1 MEIRINGKKIKAQIL
16 PVDKPTLDETLE
28 SFSFAL
34 VSNDNPMP
42 FAPCQSVQVITDSN
56 EKINLFLVTDSVEV
70 YSVTPTRWKHNI
82 TCVQN
87 TRKLS
92 KHLVR
97 NSSFTTPSYLE
108 KKSFNAWSMS
118 LHRKNNNNMDMDYVT
133 MTSNVNYE
141 PIELRTINNY
151 AREKIKNAYLE
162 IRCNGILCDIT
173 TSNPPNLKYGNG
185 RWVNNIK
192 NVADIKNADT
202 SAVFTFSNL
211 TLGYSDSNGNDVTE
225 EITSNDVE
233 FDGDWYPLNRK
244 VRFDRIKELADQGC
258 NNFHI
263 ITRPIPVGGD
273 VTIDNSDFWM
283 IFTFQVMINIETY
296 YYNCYQIL
304 DLLRIRQQKHRHE
317 NGNWV
322 FDSFLFNLDPNRDL
336 EKMLIA
342 TPAPNFTFTQMTMYE
357 CVAEVFRLFDAIFTM
372 DENGYLGIEYFNE
385 RNGRN
390 ITDSLKKVGQNS
402 TSSEDKYTN
411 GLVAYYQN
419 AKPVEEFPSRN
430 DVYASVRTKNLGVPS
445 SNNDFVF
452 EVPHKIDEVLDC
464 KFYYKEDNAIVIKTR
479 LRTPPYAGHTE
490 GDQVTIG
497 DGGDWNISGFPILDI
512 THFIV
517 KEDLW
522 TLLSKQESM
531 YDEYGILSNPAN
543 LMQINTVFVSNNSNY
558 IDISYTYERYFWQTT
573 DFALNNL
580 INCALWRSFGATQID
595 DSDDS
600 DDRKIYLKGSIG
612 GNWNKIAMKL
622 KYVTTVDGRV
632 KIESFQRKYDGETL
646 IDQYNG
652 AVDLNKMG
660 LIILGLSLKLGNPT
674 LTVTQK
680 ITSWNNRIKQGD
692 IYNYEGKTWIANVV
706 AYTFLGD
713 GKIQATIQFVQNFN
727 NLAMRTQ
734 LLREKRMS
742 NISGELTVKSEENL
756 VDYVYFSTEYA
767 NIQANAIGYK
777 DYMIR
782 TNLYASL
789 GGGASALVP
798 AEMAVIE
805 TNSTAYKVYIP
816 MIKYGSGNMI
826 CHEISFND
834 PISAGKQTTYHDDSW
849 FNTYYFTNILKYTND
864 YGEFELVNI
873 HILPSSEVGM
883 VPELYP
889 YVDAITAYQN
899 VEILNLA
906 YHKQPNE
913 IFALNYQ
920 LCFLPWD
927 ANKDFIGSRFI
938 NYNAFVNDTTRKPSD
953 LVLYYRNDDFQY
965 SVLDIKGD
973 GSTVDITSVS
983 PGTPEDHVYLYGFR
997 LSQRITAT
1005 SWAICERDGTILFAS
1020 NRKITNANSVELC
1033 FATNSHR
1040 VDKKILDEF

>member
-16 PVDKPTLDETLE
+16 PMNKPTLDETLE

-56 EKINLFLVTDSVEV
+56 EKINLFLVSDSVEV
-70 YSVTPTRWKHNI
+70 YSVSPTKWKHNI
-82 TCVQN
+82 MCVQN

-97 NSSFTTPSYLE
+97 NSSFTTPYDVE
-108 KKSFNAWSMS
+108 KKSFTAYSIS
-118 LHRKNNNNMDMDYVT
+118 KYTYKDTEPFYFYYDISGLQKNGNFIQ
-133 MTSNVNYE
+133 E
-141 PIELRTINNY
+141 PLTLRTINNY
-151 AREKIKNAYLE
+151 AREKIKNAYFKFTAV
-162 IRCNGILCDIT
+162 GI
-173 TSNPPNLKYGNG
+173 YGNASPQTQEISG
-185 RWVNNIK
+185 TYVNSIENVDDIIERTESTVLNTVTVNNELFLCYTDNLGNPHRERI
-192 NVADIKNADT
+192 NP
-202 SAVFTFSNL
+202 SEFSN
-211 TLGYSDSNGNDVTE
+211 DS
-225 EITSNDVE
+225 
-233 FDGDWYPLNRK
+233 WYPLNKKIRYNK
-244 VRFDRIKELADQGC
+244 IIDLYNEGC
-258 NNFHI
+258 NNFYISFDYDTALISGSFGMDTYESNTYAFIAFQAEI
-263 ITRPIPVGGD
+263 IAEI
-273 VTIDNSDFWM
+273 
-283 IFTFQVMINIETY
+283 Y

-304 DLLRIRQQKHRHE
+304 DLLRIRQQKTRHE

-322 FDSFLFNLDPNRDL
+322 SDPALFVLDPNRDL

-390 ITDSLKKVGQNS
+390 ITNSLKKVGQNS

-419 AKPVEEFPSRN
+419 AKPVEEFPNSTFAPN
-430 DVYASVRTKNLGVPS
+430 GTWGSIKTKELGVPAD
-445 SNNDFVF
+445 NNSFIF
-452 EVPHKIDEVLDC
+452 ETPH
-464 KFYYKEDNAIVIKTR
+464 
-479 LRTPPYAGHTE
+479 
-490 GDQVTIG
+490 TI
-497 DGGDWNISGFPILDI
+497 SEILDLILSYKDFQFVLNLNNGVNQSVNITASNQLILLNI
-512 THFIV
+512 THYV
-517 KEDLW
+517 VEEKMW
-522 TLLSKQESM
+522 TLLDNSL
-531 YDEYGILSNPAN
+531 DEDANPS
-543 LMQINTVFVSNNSNY
+543 LLKQINTIFYKKGTKEIDVSYNY
-558 IDISYTYERYFWQTT
+558 KRYGLDTK
-573 DFALNNL
+573 FAITNL
-580 INCALWRSFGATQID
+580 IKSCLYRIFGVLEIADSGEHILITGSSGDYGWTQLGYRVSYITD
-595 DSDDS
+595 
-600 DDRKIYLKGSIG
+600 
-612 GNWNKIAMKL
+612 
-622 KYVTTVDGRV
+622 VDGRV
-632 KIESFQRKYDGETL
+632 KVESFQRKYDGETL

-660 LIILGLSLKLGNPT
+660 LNILGLSLKLGNPT

-734 LLREKRMS
+734 LLREKRLSLIS
-742 NISGELTVKSEENL
+742 NELTVKSEENL

-789 GGGASALVP
+789 GGGASTLVP

-805 TNSTAYKVYIP
+805 TSGIAYKVYIP

-826 CHEISFND
+826 CHEISFED
-834 PISAGKQTTYHDDSW
+834 PISAGKQTTTHTEGW
-849 FNTYYFTNILKYTND
+849 FTAHTAYFTNILKYTND

-938 NYNAFVNDTTRKPSD
+938 NYNAFVNDTTRKWSD

-973 GSTVDITSVS
+973 GSTLDIAAVTVS
-983 PGTPEDHVYLYGFR
+983 TARDHVYLYNFS

-1005 SWAICERDGTILFAS
+1005 SWAICERDGAILFAS
-1020 NRKITNANSVELC
+1020 NRKLTNASTVQLC
-1033 FATNSHR
+1033 FATNSQR